1 MSNTYQPLD
10 DLNPKN
16 PHSLDDD
23 QSPQYADSPPPF
35 TQTESST
42 SGQGTSS
49 LQEDLEEGT
58 SQSPT
63 QKNPSPGNPDG
74 RIIFCSI
81 LGSLLFAASM
91 IMFFGEG
98 GPTAQIFGILALNIS
113 IFLACVA
120 GAIVFDIER
129 IMGERTFMKGVVYGL
144 GFTVLFL
151 AVCMF
156 IKWKMS

>member
-10 DLNPKN
+10 DLSPKN

-23 QSPQYADSPPPF
+23 QSSQYGDSPPPF
-35 TQTESST
+35 TQTESSN

-49 LQEDLEEGT
+49 LQEDLKEET
-58 SQSPT
+58 SQLPT
-63 QKNPSPGNPDG
+63 QKNPSPGD
-74 RIIFCSI
+74 RITYLLIVGAI
-81 LGSLLFAASM
+81 LSFPSMFMVAGGGITTQMFGLL
-91 IMFFGEG
+91 
-98 GPTAQIFGILALNIS
+98 AQNIS
-113 IFLACVA
+113 IYLGFIA

-129 IMGERTFMKGVVYGL
+129 IMGERTFVKGVVCGL

-156 IKWKMS
+156 ITWKMS

>member
-10 DLNPKN
+10 NLNPKN

-58 SQSPT
+58 SQLPT
-63 QKNPSPGNPDG
+63 QKNPSLV
-74 RIIFCSI
+74 I
-81 LGSLLFAASM
+81 LMAGLCFVCLL
-91 IMFFGEG
+91 
-98 GPTAQIFGILALNIS
+98 
-113 IFLACVA
+113 
-120 GAIVFDIER
+120 
-129 IMGERTFMKGVVYGL
+129 GL
-144 GFTVLFL
+144 FHLVRQ
-151 AVCMF
+151 
-156 IKWKMS
+156 